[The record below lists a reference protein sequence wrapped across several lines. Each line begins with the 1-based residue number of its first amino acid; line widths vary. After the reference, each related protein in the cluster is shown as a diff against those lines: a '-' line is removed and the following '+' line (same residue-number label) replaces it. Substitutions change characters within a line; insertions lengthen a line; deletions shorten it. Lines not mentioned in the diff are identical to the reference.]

1 MRPLLARLAAG
12 LMSFL
17 PLAAVAE
24 PIGYAAGGDNNLYR
38 VDLGTGQATR
48 VGPMG
53 FFDVEGLAL
62 SPDGVL
68 YGVADA
74 GTGQPGSALTDF
86 LLRINPATG
95 MATAVGPL
103 GLVGQGTGAFFDLD
117 YGLAF
122 TCDGRLWLSSDTT
135 TRLWEVDRFSGA
147 TRYIGETGA
156 RISGL
161 AGYERELFG
170 VSVVGNESLYRI
182 DPETAQA
189 TVIGS
194 LAMPNPLY
202 DAGLD
207 FDAHGRL
214 WATLDYL
221 SPPEGIPPLRNDI
234 ARLDP
239 ATGQRLETRTV
250 LGAGSDIDTVQ
261 MEGLAIAPMAA
272 CRGNGGG
279 GQTPVPPL
287 PVPGPALPLLA
298 LFGTFAAGMGLRRL
312 RHQGGEA

>member
-1 MRPLLARLAAG
+1 MRPLLDRLTAG
-12 LMSFL
+12 LMALL

-24 PIGYAAGGDNNLYR
+24 PLGYAAGGDNQLYR
-38 VDLGTGQATR
+38 LDLGTGQATR

-53 FFDVEGLAL
+53 FVDVEGLAM

-74 GTGQPGSALTDF
+74 GTGLPGAALTDF
-86 LLRINPATG
+86 LVRINPDTG
-95 MATAVGPL
+95 SATAVGAL
-103 GLVGQGTGAFFDLD
+103 GLMGQGTGSFFDLD

-147 TRYIGETGA
+147 TRYVGETGQ

-161 AGYERELFG
+161 AAYGSDLFG
-170 VSVVGNESLYRI
+170 LSIAGNESLYRI
-182 DPETAQA
+182 DPATAQA
-189 TVIGS
+189 TLVGS
-194 LAMPNPLY
+194 LGMPNPLY

-207 FDAHGRL
+207 FDASGRL

-221 SPPEGIPPLRNDI
+221 APPTGIPPLRNDI

-261 MEGLAIAPMAA
+261 MEGLAIAPVAA
-272 CRGNGGG
+272 CGDGGVV
-279 GQTPVPPL
+279 QPL
-287 PVPGPALPLLA
+287 IEPATVPGPGLPLLA
-298 LFGTFAAGMGLRRL
+298 LLGTLAAALGLRRL
-312 RHQGGEA
+312 RAQRPEA